1 PAEMDSGAAVVINRS
16 AARHFWPGQSAIGRR
31 LQAIGKSLTVV
42 AVVEDAAAGGLIV
55 ADKHTP
61 QLYFPYRSDKVPG
74 MLGQPPEQVYIVRAK
89 SDPAP
94 VIAALRAATRAID
107 PEVAIRDIT
116 LTDTA
121 LASSI
126 DGPRF
131 NMALLTAFAVLAVVL
146 AAVGLAAV
154 TSYGVVER
162 THEIGIR
169 MALGARQGNVLG
181 LVVKQ
186 AMATAVAGTALG
198 VLGAL
203 AATRLLSTL
212 IYGVAPR
219 DPGTF
224 VGVSVLLLGVA
235 LAASLVAARRATRVD
250 PMAALRAE

>member
-1 PAEMDSGAAVVINRS
+1 MALCVILLVS
-16 AARHFWPGQSAIGRR
+16 AALLVRSIVIAADRHN
-31 LQAIGKSLTVV
+31 
-42 AVVEDAAAGGLIV
+42 
-55 ADKHTP
+55 P

-74 MLGQPPEQVYIVRAK
+74 LLGQPPEQVYIVRAK

-94 VIAALRAATRAID
+94 VIGALRAATHAID
-107 PEVAIRDIT
+107 MQVAIRDVT

-121 LASSI
+121 LARSI

-131 NMALLTAFAVLAVVL
+131 NMALLTAFAGLALVL

-154 TSYGVVER
+154 TSYAVAER

-169 MALGARQGNVLG
+169 MALGAREGNVLG

-219 DPGTF
+219 DPLTF
-224 VGVSVLLLGVA
+224 VAVSALLLGVT
-235 LAASLVAARRATRVD
+235 LTASLVPARRATRVD
-250 PMAALRAE
+250 PMEALRAE